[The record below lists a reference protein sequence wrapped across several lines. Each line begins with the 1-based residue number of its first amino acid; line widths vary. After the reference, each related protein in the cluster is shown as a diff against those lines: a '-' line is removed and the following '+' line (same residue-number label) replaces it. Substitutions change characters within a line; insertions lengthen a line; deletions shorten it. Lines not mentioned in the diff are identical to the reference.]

1 MVGEGSINLQGGKT
15 YKLKD
20 LCIEPKTWQVRGGMH
35 QDLMEREAREQ
46 RGVEGGRERGADI
59 VGMCGGGDEPSGG
72 GGDHEQEG

>member
-35 QDLMEREAREQ
+35 ED
-46 RGVEGGRERGADI
+46 
-59 VGMCGGGDEPSGG
+59 C
-72 GGDHEQEG
+72 